1 MKILKVKTFTTIF
14 LMLSLFLFSIIVVT
28 NYQTYQREKDNIK
41 RNITRINNLSFNANK
56 KPFKPNLPV
65 DLNNRIIMDY

>member
-28 NYQTYQREKDNIK
+28 NYQTYKREKKYKNETKAILTVYNLVNIDFS
-41 RNITRINNLSFNANK
+41 ILSN
-56 KPFKPNLPV
+56 
-65 DLNNRIIMDY
+65 IIM